1 MREFEEKAR
10 RGAQETETEMR
21 LAKNSILAQ
30 LLHCFA
36 LLLIENLCP
45 SCLFCLFLPLSLN
58 ICHSHAISLQ
68 YDTRPPAREEK
79 KEGEK
84 FKWEWMLRLLRI
96 EIWTEIA
103 SDRRLSRNNPSLLLT
118 LPHRPACALP
128 ARSLGRSLQFSSP
141 HHFAPHIFC
150 APSPCL
156 SYLVIHSASSLFLFL
171 VRVFCEA
178 KFAEDS
184 HSRTV
189 DNREIA
195 YFATKKRTVL
205 RLSIWLK
212 GDERIEKNQRWKYV
226 LGKSLKHQMMRTS
239 IEAVWQWLEKEND
252 TSKGKRKSWLTA
264 QRLMQIRTSNR
275 D

>member
-1 MREFEEKAR
+1 MREFEEKTR

-84 FKWEWMLRLLRI
+84 FKWKWMLRLLRI

-178 KFAEDS
+178 KFAEKIHTAARSTIEKLPISQRKKDCFEIK
-184 HSRTV
+184 HLTERRWT
-189 DNREIA
+189 NREKSKMKI
-195 YFATKKRTVL
+195 YSGKIFETPNDEDFHWSCLTVT
-205 RLSIWLK
+205 
-212 GDERIEKNQRWKYV
+212 G
-226 LGKSLKHQMMRTS
+226 
-239 IEAVWQWLEKEND
+239 
-252 TSKGKRKSWLTA
+252 KGKWHLKRQKEKLTDCSKTDA
-264 QRLMQIRTSNR
+264 